1 MVAPNMH
8 LWYQVSTNLI
18 EFRLKFSCILDPGGG
33 GGGGG
38 GGALGYLGGAHTF
51 VIKIKKYP

>member
-1 MVAPNMH
+1 MMCSEP
-8 LWYQVSTNLI
+8 
-18 EFRLKFSCILDPGGG
+18 R

-38 GGALGYLGGAHTF
+38 GGALGYLGGGGGAHTL